1 MGTNALDAPAVAA
14 VSQFQKAVDESE
26 KQRQKKP

>member
-1 MGTNALDAPAVAA
+1 MGKNALDAPTVDA
-14 VSQFQKAVDESE
+14 VSQFQKAIDESE